1 MDRRNI
7 LVIFAVAWLSAALL
21 TWFVYSRMTASAAEK
36 TETVVAAARD
46 LSAGTRLRKN
56 DLKRVKVSE
65 KNVPKGAV
73 MEERAAVDRVLLY
86 PVSANETIVSSR
98 LTTTATTEGIASMIE
113 PGKRAISVPITD
125 VSSAGGLIGPRAHV
139 DVLFTRTGSLQEA
152 LTTTILQDV
161 IVLSIGKMTEAGQ
174 NLDPR
179 LPKPQQQTAT
189 LLVYPEQ
196 ARLLELARN
205 NGKISLALRNPLDR
219 NLAEDGGIATAAAL
233 APGYRGAAIRS
244 GAAARP
250 PIPNVR
256 DDRVWNGLVGGTP
269 PAPDKP
275 KEEKREPP
283 KPKYVIDVY
292 RGDKHVQE
300 IFQ

>member
-7 LVIFAVAWLSAALL
+7 LVIFGAAWLSAALL

-36 TETVVAAARD
+36 TEAVVAAARD
-46 LSAGTRLRKN
+46 LPAGTRLRKT
-56 DLKRVKVSE
+56 DLKRVNVSE
-65 KNVPKGAV
+65 NNIPKGAV
-73 MEERAAVDRVLLY
+73 TDERVAIDRVLLY
-86 PVSANETIVSSR
+86 PVGANETIVSSR
-98 LTTTATTEGIASMIE
+98 LTTSVATEGISSMIE

-125 VSSAGGLIGPRAHV
+125 VSSAGGLISPRSHV
-139 DVLFTRTGSLQEA
+139 DVLFTRSGSLQEA

-161 IVLSIGKMTEAGQ
+161 VVLSIGKMTEAGQ

-179 LPKPQQQTAT
+179 LPRPQQQTAT

-196 ARLLELARN
+196 TRLLELARN
-205 NGKISLALRNPLDR
+205 NGKISLTLRNPLDKSV
-219 NLAEDGGIATAAAL
+219 ADDSGIATAAAL
-233 APGYRGAAIRS
+233 APGYRGPMTRRGLGGVA
-244 GAAARP
+244 P
-250 PIPNVR
+250 PNVR
-256 DDRVWNGLVGGTP
+256 DDRVWNNLVGGPAP

-275 KEEKREPP
+275 KEEKKEPP

>member
-1 MDRRNI
+1 M
-7 LVIFAVAWLSAALL
+7 IFGAAWLSAALL

-36 TETVVAAARD
+36 TEAVVAAVRD
-46 LSAGTRLRKN
+46 LPAGTRLRKT
-56 DLKRVKVSE
+56 DLKRVNVSD

-73 MEERAAVDRVLLY
+73 TDERVAIDRVLLY
-86 PVSANETIVSSR
+86 PVSANETIVSAR
-98 LTTTATTEGIASMIE
+98 LTSSSATEGISSMIE
-113 PGKRAISVPITD
+113 PGKRALSVPITD

-139 DVLFTRTGSLQEA
+139 DVLFTRTGSLHEA

-161 IVLSIGKMTEAGQ
+161 VVLSIGKMTEAGQ

-189 LLVYPEQ
+189 LLVFPEQ

-205 NGKISLALRNPLDR
+205 NGKISLALRNPLDKTVADDSG
-219 NLAEDGGIATAAAL
+219 NATAASL
-233 APGYRGAAIRS
+233 APGGVPGVAMRPGARG
-244 GAAARP
+244 GAL
-250 PIPNVR
+250 PNVR
-256 DDRVWNGLVGGTP
+256 DDRVWNSLVSGP
-269 PAPDKP
+269 PAPPAPEKA
-275 KEEKREPP
+275 KEEKKEPP